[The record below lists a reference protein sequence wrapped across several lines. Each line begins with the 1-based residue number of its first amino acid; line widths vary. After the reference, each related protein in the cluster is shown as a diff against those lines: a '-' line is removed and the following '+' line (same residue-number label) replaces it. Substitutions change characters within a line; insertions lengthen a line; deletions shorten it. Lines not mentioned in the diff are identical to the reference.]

1 MSSWHDDNYTGQI
14 DWGIL
19 ASWLACIAFCI
30 AFYAGLVIFLMT
42 VIATIQL
49 PSVYH

>member
-1 MSSWHDDNYTGQI
+1 MSSWYDNKRSEQI
-14 DWGIL
+14 DWSIL
-19 ASWLACIAFCI
+19 WSWLACITFCI